1 VVGEVTAAVATAERA
16 VAHADRSGDA
26 FQMMSKRTTHADA
39 LQAAG
44 RRGEAEALFADAE
57 RRQRERQPDY
67 PLLYSL
73 RGYRYCDVLLGKGD
87 WAAARDRAAETIEIA
102 RRNNWLLDIALDTLT
117 LGRAHLGLALAVGE
131 ATASPAE
138 RQRDTRIACARL
150 DEAVDGLRAA
160 GVLDYIPRGLLAR
173 TTFRRCI
180 GDWVGAA
187 RDLDEV
193 EEIAEP
199 GPMKLF
205 LCDLAIERARLALA
219 RIEAFAPLNGLM
231 KSNNPPKPV
240 PPSADDIA
248 RLKDEAA
255 AQLKTAA
262 DYIAS
267 CGYHRR
273 DEERA
278 ELQAV
283 LHGERTFASL
293 PPRV

>member
-1 VVGEVTAAVATAERA
+1 
-16 VAHADRSGDA
+16 
-26 FQMMSKRTTHADA
+26 
-39 LQAAG
+39 
-44 RRGEAEALFADAE
+44 
-57 RRQRERQPDY
+57 
-67 PLLYSL
+67 LLYSL
-73 RGYRYCDVLLGKGD
+73 QGYRYYDLLLDKGD
-87 WAAARDRAAETIEIA
+87 SATVRERCETILIWEA
-102 RRNNWLLDIALDTLT
+102 ASASPSLLDKGSLRLS
-117 LGRAHLGLALAVGE
+117 LGRAHLGLALSAGG
-131 ATASPAE
+131 AGAPTAE
-138 RQRDTRIACARL
+138 QQRDAGTARTRL

-199 GPMKLF
+199 GPMWLF
-205 LCDLAIERARLALA
+205 LCDLAIERARLAFA
-219 RIEAFAPLNGLM
+219 QIEAVAPLNGLLE
-231 KSNNPPKPV
+231 NDNPPKPA
-240 PPSADDIA
+240 PPSVEEIA

-267 CGYHRR
+267 CGYHKR
-273 DEERA
+273 DA
-278 ELQAV
+278 ELAELRAV
-283 LHGERTFASL
+283 LRGERPFASL